1 MREKSDPMLPYHC
14 YGLDHFCHEYE
25 ALARVDT
32 DGCWY
37 KRDEVDAELAALRE
51 EVEDQAGLIK
61 RLSDL
66 LNSAVNVLRGPPP
79 DDTLWSF
86 HDVAERAEALRA
98 RVAELE
104 AALRYAG
111 KHPEDC
117 VRDDPGPCTSHMA
130 YLEVEARVAA
140 LEAWLR
146 TYDAWLEQPHPQGGT
161 NLDHVPDGQPI
172 NADEVLRA
180 TESAGGGHVHD

>member
-14 YGLDHFCHEYE
+14 YGLDHFYHEYE

-98 RVAELE
+98 QLAERDAQLR
-104 AALRYAG
+104 AL
-111 KHPEDC
+111 
-117 VRDDPGPCTSHMA
+117 
-130 YLEVEARVAA
+130 LLA
-140 LEAWLR
+140 LEAPPP
-146 TYDAWLEQPHPQGGT
+146 AWIAMKPEALKALGAAIAAQ
-161 NLDHVPDGQPI
+161 
-172 NADEVLRA
+172 AKRA